1 MKEIRTLEANEI
13 DCRVGMVSQRTKKVS
28 ILLYKNARVD
38 MAILDELVGPENWQR
53 DHKEIKGNLYC
64 GVGINTAQGWVW
76 KWDCGVESNTEKEK
90 GEASDSFK
98 RACVNWGIGREL
110 YTAPSIWI
118 ECSDSEWNGGKP
130 YVDFRVSHIAYNGR
144 EISELEIVDKNGT
157 LRYQYGTQKRMPA
170 IKPSAKKPVSAPA
183 QEAAPAKPKIF
194 CPEDYPTAWNSAVKR
209 AKETGDITRLDIEDR
224 GFIVTPEN
232 WERFTKAINS

>member
-118 ECSDSEWNGGKP
+118 ECSESEWNGGKP

-157 LRYQYGTQKRMPA
+157 LRYHYGLQKKM
-170 IKPSAKKPVSAPA
+170 PA